1 MYRHT
6 ADTLLVSQRSGVRRP
21 SNHAEF
27 LGSRDFIGLRV
38 LAFHAQKAPSLQIPG
53 ASGARA
59 LTRSSVLS
67 RRGLSSER
75 QSASGW
81 NDGTSPSK
89 VLACWLT
96 LEGRTATT
104 GAGHTPDW
112 LRQPGSLAWPASTTR
127 PGQASDTGDSRLALN
142 WGALVVCGGGRG
154 CDGCCGYGA
163 GGVGISS
170 STLNCKRQH
179 WPSART
185 IVFPLQ
191 PVPLLI
197 LVQQLRVFSEWS
209 TEMIPYKPKSIYSFT
224 SGRSCN

>member
-53 ASGARA
+53 ASGAKGTDWIIRA
-59 LTRSSVLS
+59 VPPWFVVRETKCIRME
-67 RRGLSSER
+67 RWNFAIEGFGLS
-75 QSASGW
+75 
-81 NDGTSPSK
+81 
-89 VLACWLT
+89 WLT
-96 LEGRTATT
+96 PEGRTATT
-104 GAGHTPDW
+104 GAGRTPDW
-112 LRQPGSLAWPASTTR
+112 LRQPGSLAWPA
-127 PGQASDTGDSRLALN
+127 QASDTGDSRLALN

-185 IVFPLQ
+185 IVFPHQ
-191 PVPLLI
+191 PMPLLI

-209 TEMIPYKPKSIYSFT
+209 PEMIPYKPKSIYSFT
-224 SGRSCN
+224 SERSCN